1 MASAGHNIAPESQ
14 AVENQGQG
22 AEYGFPKNQIK
33 GEGGRTE
40 IQVPASVADR
50 FEAAKQGAHE
60 RSAGTGPTPI
70 DDKHKSGFEQLPDRA
85 RNLTAVTEA
94 KVQSGG
100 EAETRAPDIGFPAR
114 PHVS

>member
-1 MASAGHNIAPESQ
+1 MATESQ
-14 AVENQGQG
+14 QVPEQGQG

-33 GEGGRTE
+33 ATEGRTE
-40 IQVPASVADR
+40 VEVPASVAER
-50 FEAAKQGAHE
+50 FEAAKNGAHE
-60 RSAGTGPTPI
+60 RTAGTGPTPL

-94 KVQSGG
+94 KVKSGG
-100 EAETRAPDIGFPAR
+100 EANTRPPEVGFPAR

>member
-1 MASAGHNIAPESQ
+1 MATAGHNIAPESQ
-14 AVENQGQG
+14 KVPDQAQG

-33 GEGGRTE
+33 AGEV
-40 IQVPASVADR
+40 QVPASVAER

-60 RSAGTGPTPI
+60 RTAGTGPQPI
-70 DDKHKSGFEQLPDRA
+70 DDKHKSGFEEVSDRA

-100 EAETRAPDIGFPAR
+100 EADTRHPDVGFPAR
-114 PHVS
+114 PNVD